1 MGYSVGMCSRRFRLM
16 LALCLAWALPL
27 QGLAAARMLW
37 CHGPQMPLQM
47 QASALVPGASA
58 AALAAADVQA
68 GPQAHQVHLMQQA
81 HQTAEAPVAPA
92 PHAPHAAHTATAD
105 VADAAMAGQAPC
117 HDGTAATASPT
128 SPPAAGHAADDAST
142 GCAHCAACTLGAAL
156 PAAVP
161 LLPGH
166 ASAHQAV
173 TARPG
178 AQAPAFL
185 TGGPE
190 RPPRTPHA

>member
-1 MGYSVGMCSRRFRLM
+1 MLSRRFRLL
-16 LALCLAWALPL
+16 LALCLAWTLPL

-47 QASALVPGASA
+47 QASALLAGAS
-58 AALAAADVQA
+58 
-68 GPQAHQVHLMQQA
+68 
-81 HQTAEAPVAPA
+81 PVAPA
-92 PHAPHAAHTATAD
+92 PHARHATHAATAD
-105 VADAAMAGQAPC
+105 AADAAMSSQAPC

-128 SPPAAGHAADDAST
+128 STPAAGHAADDAST

-166 ASAHQAV
+166 APAHQAV

-178 AQAPAFL
+178 VQAPAFL